1 MVKHF
6 QNINLVLYLHN
17 TNLLIMKK
25 TVLFIMLFLSLNSCN
40 SKIDYT
46 LENLSQDE
54 DLKFI
59 VQNSEYL
66 SGYHDYDN
74 NIIGFD
80 LKLLIANEDYY
91 KMIVEKATVDNWKI
105 VHNDGTIIILYKI
118 IDNKPVMI
126 KLSKESQFV
135 SVKIE

>member
-1 MVKHF
+1 MKK
-6 QNINLVLYLHN
+6 IL
-17 TNLLIMKK
+17 LLI
-25 TVLFIMLFLSLNSCN
+25 TGLFMLSGCN

-46 LENLSQDE
+46 KENLSNDN

-59 VQNSEYL
+59 GQNSEYM

-80 LKLLIANEDYY
+80 LKLLVSNDVYFKAILDKANLD
-91 KMIVEKATVDNWKI
+91 DWKI
-105 VHNDGTIIILYKI
+105 VHNDSSALILYKI
-118 IDNKPVMI
+118 IDNSPTTI
-126 KLSKESQFV
+126 KFSKANQFV

>member
-1 MVKHF
+1 
-6 QNINLVLYLHN
+6 
-17 TNLLIMKK
+17 MKK